1 MAAGKVAAMYLIIGQ
16 GAAGTAAANELKRL
30 DASAPVT
37 VVTNER
43 DWYYSRIDLP
53 DIVSAEYRPAEAVLQ
68 SAEQFADKGISC
80 IMGVPAV
87 HIRPAERCVELAN
100 GQRLEYH
107 KLLLATGSQPNMPKI
122 TGIDSL
128 GVYPL
133 WTMAHAQ
140 AITAFAAS
148 ARAAVM
154 IGAGLIGLKTALALK
169 KRGLKV
175 TVVEKMNR
183 VLPEQLDDTGASIL
197 EARLKAAG
205 VEVLTGTQ
213 VDAIIAMGGRAAGVA
228 SGDRMLP
235 SDMVIV
241 CAGVR
246 PNTGLAR
253 ETGAAVRAGIVTDEF
268 LQSSLPDIYA
278 AGDAA
283 EVVDIIGKRSVVSA
297 GWPAAV
303 EQGILAARY
312 MSSGRVA
319 PYQGYLSMNSV
330 EIAGMPLVSAGDI
343 NGGDGID
350 IVVSGNGSFYKRFAF
365 EDNMIKGFL
374 LMGDIRQAGVLTGAL
389 SRSERVQPEAV
400 MSQAFGYGNL
410 IAYGG
415 GV

>member
-1 MAAGKVAAMYLIIGQ
+1 MYLIIGQ

-30 DASAPVT
+30 DSAAPVT

-43 DWYYSRIDLP
+43 EWYYSRIDLP
-53 DIVSAEYRPAEAVLQ
+53 DIVSAKYCPAEAVLQ

-80 IMGVPAV
+80 IMGA
-87 HIRPAERCVELAN
+87 HALRIRSAERYVELAN

-122 TGIDSL
+122 TGIHSL

-140 AITAFAAS
+140 EITAFAAS
-148 ARAAVM
+148 ARDAVV
-154 IGAGLIGLKTALALK
+154 IGAGLIGLKAALALT
-169 KRGLKV
+169 KRGLRV
-175 TVVEKMNR
+175 TVAEKMSR
-183 VLPEQLDDTGASIL
+183 VLPEQLDETGASIL
-197 EARLKAAG
+197 EERLKAAG
-205 VEVLTGTQ
+205 LEVLTGAS
-213 VDAIIAMGGRAAGVA
+213 VDAVITSKGRAVGVA
-228 SGDRMLP
+228 SGARTLP

-253 ETGAAVRAGIVTDEF
+253 ETGAAVKDGIVTDEF

-283 EVVDIIGKRSVVSA
+283 EVVDVIGKRPVVSA

-303 EQGILAARY
+303 EQGILAARN
-312 MSSGRVA
+312 MAAGRVA

-330 EIAGMPLVSAGDI
+330 EIAGMPIVSAGDI
-343 NGGDGID
+343 SGGDGVD
-350 IVVSGNGSFYKRFAF
+350 IVASGNGSFYKRFAF
-365 EDNMIKGFL
+365 KDNVIKGFL
-374 LMGDIRQAGVLTGAL
+374 LMGDIRQAGVLAGAL
-389 SRSERVQPEAV
+389 SRSERVRPETV
-400 MSQAFGYGNL
+400 LSPAFGYGNL
-410 IAYGG
+410 MAY
-415 GV
+415 

>member
-1 MAAGKVAAMYLIIGQ
+1 MYLIIGQ

-30 DASAPVT
+30 DAAAPVT

-53 DIVSAEYRPAEAVLQ
+53 DIVSAKYCPAEAVLQ

-80 IMGVPAV
+80 IMGAPAV
-87 HIRPAERCVELAN
+87 CIRPAERYVELVT
-100 GQRLEYH
+100 GQRLEYR
-107 KLLLATGSQPNMPKI
+107 KLLLATGAQPNMPKI

-140 AITAFAAS
+140 EITAFAAG
-148 ARAAVM
+148 AQAVVV
-154 IGAGLIGLKTALALK
+154 IGAGLIGLKTALALT

-183 VLPEQLDDTGASIL
+183 VLPEQLDETGATIL
-197 EARLKAAG
+197 EERLKAAG
-205 VEVLTGTQ
+205 VEVLTGAQ
-213 VDAIIAMGGRAAGVA
+213 IDAIITMGGRAAGVA

-235 SDMVIV
+235 SDIVVV

-253 ETGAAVRAGIVTDEF
+253 EIGAAVKAGIVTDEF

-278 AGDAA
+278 AGDVA
-283 EVVDIIGKRSVVSA
+283 EVVDIIGRRSVVSA

-303 EQGILAARY
+303 EQGILAARN
-312 MSSGRVA
+312 MAAGRVA
-319 PYQGYLSMNSV
+319 PYQSYLSMNSV
-330 EIAGMPLVSAGDI
+330 EIAGMPIVSAGDI
-343 NGGDGID
+343 NGGDGVD

-365 EDNMIKGFL
+365 KDNVITGFL
-374 LMGDIRQAGVLTGAL
+374 LMGDICQAGVLAGAL
-389 SRSERVQPEAV
+389 RRSERVRPEAV
-400 MSQAFGYGNL
+400 MSPAFGYGNL
-410 IAYGG
+410 MAY
-415 GV
+415 

>member
-1 MAAGKVAAMYLIIGQ
+1 MYLIIGQ

-30 DASAPVT
+30 DAAAPVT
-37 VVTNER
+37 IVTNER

-53 DIVSAEYRPAEAVLQ
+53 DIVSAKYRPAEAVLQ

-80 IMGVPAV
+80 IMGAPAV
-87 HIRPAERCVELAN
+87 CIRPAEHYVELVT
-100 GQRLEYH
+100 GQRIEYH

-140 AITAFAAS
+140 EIAAITAR
-148 ARAAVM
+148 ARAAVV
-154 IGAGLIGLKTALALK
+154 IGAGLIGLKAALALS

-183 VLPEQLDDTGASIL
+183 VLPEQLDETGATIL
-197 EARLKAAG
+197 EEQLRAAG
-205 VEVLTGTQ
+205 VEVITGAQ
-213 VDAIIAMGGRAAGVA
+213 VDAIITSNGRAAGIA
-228 SGDRMLP
+228 SGARTLP
-235 SDMVIV
+235 GDIVIV

-253 ETGAAVRAGIVTDEF
+253 EIGAAVKAGIVTDEF

-278 AGDAA
+278 AGDVA
-283 EVVDIIGKRSVVSA
+283 EVVDVIGKRPVVSA

-303 EQGILAARY
+303 EQGIFAARN
-312 MSSGRVA
+312 MTAGRVA

-330 EIAGMPLVSAGDI
+330 EIAGMPIVSAGDI
-343 NGGDGID
+343 NGGDRVD
-350 IVVSGNGSFYKRFAF
+350 IIASGNGSLYKRFAF
-365 EDNMIKGFL
+365 KDNVIKGFL
-374 LMGDIRQAGVLTGAL
+374 LMGDIRQAGVLAGAL

-400 MSQAFGYGNL
+400 MSPAFGYGNL
-410 IAYGG
+410 MAY
-415 GV
+415 